1 MRCKILLT
9 MFLGSDDLKRLMIS
23 EHGKNDVADFMHD
36 SPDSHVFLL
45 AFAFVGI
52 VTVDHRIYWCFCP
65 FIYLK
70 VIERYHM
77 QDTPGKAGTSL
88 GHVDFV
94 TVEFAGLLYGRIQT
108 EVGIK
113 LLWGGKQVKG
123 THFSNQDNCAEE
135 ANAPQGLQKGDA
147 VIGRCPFQLINS
159 LMQFFQYA
167 VQILLVFPIGFDI
180 QPDPKCAAWK

>member
-9 MFLGSDDLKRLMIS
+9 MFLGSNDLKRLMIS

-65 FIYLK
+65 FIHLK
-70 VIERYHM
+70 VIERHHM
-77 QDTPGKAGTSL
+77 QDTPGKAGTPL

-94 TVEFAGLLYGRIQT
+94 PIELAGLLHGRIQA
-108 EVGIK
+108 EVRIK
-113 LLWGGKQVKG
+113 LLLGRKQVKG
-123 THFSNQDNCAEE
+123 AHFSDQDGCTEKTDTT
-135 ANAPQGLQKGDA
+135 QGLEKEDT
-147 VIGRCPFQLINS
+147 VINRRPFQLINS
-159 LMQFFQYA
+159 LMQ
-167 VQILLVFPIGFDI
+167 VLKLLSR
-180 QPDPKCAAWK
+180 CSWYSR